1 MLSAGLVE
9 RAKANDSN
17 AFAELY
23 QHTVTPVYR
32 YLSARVSAPE
42 EAEELTQEVYLA
54 ALQGLGRF
62 RGGDQ
67 SALFAWLFQIARN
80 KLADHLRRRYQRPS
94 ARLDEAGFLP
104 DKAPG
109 PEEEA
114 MKGEDVQAVRQA
126 LGQLTQDHREV
137 MVYKYV
143 LGYDNAETAR
153 LVGRNTNAVNQ
164 LHHRALRSL
173 QRVLSSSGRAG
184 RSEESQRGE
193 AGI

>member
-1 MLSAGLVE
+1 MLGLVE
-9 RAKANDSN
+9 RARANDSD

-23 QHTVTPVYR
+23 QETVTPVYR
-32 YLSARVSAPE
+32 YLSARLNTQE

-54 ALQGLGRF
+54 ALQGLDRF
-62 RGGDQ
+62 RGSDH

-80 KLADHLRRRYQRPS
+80 KLADHLRRRYNRPAS
-94 ARLDEAGFLP
+94 VLDEAAAVP

-114 MKGEDVQAVRQA
+114 MRGEDVKAVRDA
-126 LGQLTQDHREV
+126 LAELTPEQRDV

-153 LVGRNTNAVNQ
+153 MVGRNTNAVNQ
-164 LHHRALRSL
+164 LHHRALRSM
-173 QRVLSSSGRAG
+173 QRLLGGTR
-184 RSEESQRGE
+184 
-193 AGI
+193 

>member
-1 MLSAGLVE
+1 MLIPGLVE
-9 RAKANDSN
+9 RAKANDSD

-54 ALQGLGRF
+54 ALQGLDRF

-80 KLADHLRRRYQRPS
+80 KLADHLRRRYQKPV
-94 ARLDEAGFLP
+94 APLDQADLVA

-109 PEEEA
+109 PEESA
-114 MKGEDVQAVRQA
+114 MVGEDAQAVREA
-126 LGQLTQDHREV
+126 LGQLTPEQRDV

-173 QRVLSSSGRAG
+173 QRLLGG
-184 RSEESQRGE
+184 TT
-193 AGI
+193 